1 MLYVATTRFNNETWD
16 QNERWRLVNDW
27 TGCIYGTPMKMKEDI
42 PLGCAVVILEMNNEQ
57 NKIMGLGLVENKLA
71 LDTRYNIYKWGNY
84 NRFTYKGK
92 HRIDR
97 EDLEPQEQIIVRVLE
112 LLVFKGYRHLKRG
125 QGITSLPSW
134 IMHNKQIDFRKE
146 IASMFTRRTSVFG
159 KD

>member
-1 MLYVATTRFNNETWD
+1 
-16 QNERWRLVNDW
+16 
-27 TGCIYGTPMKMKEDI
+27 MKDDI

-71 LDTRYNIYKWGNY
+71 LDKRYNIYKWGNY
-84 NRFTYKGK
+84 NRFAYKGK
-92 HRIDR
+92 RRIDK

-134 IMHNKQIDFRKE
+134 IMHNRQIDFRKE
-146 IASMFTRRTSVFG
+146 ITSMFTRRASVSR